1 MDTRDYAKE
10 IQDVNK
16 VIAQE
21 KESYK
26 QLEKYRKDLE
36 ETQRLQR
43 LKNIGK
49 ISEAE
54 LKVLSELTEKSKE
67 YNEIR
72 LAEEKRLADLKL
84 GLIRKQQELEQTQI
98 RTAEEFRIA
107 VEQDL
112 LQQRIANEQNLW
124 TEKIKLENIGNKFVI
139 DGLHQHQQEKLLA
152 EQELQTK
159 INLLRLQG
167 TDEERKEFEDL
178 YNEKLAREKEL
189 SDAEKALKASFVQND
204 IDKQE
209 FDIKME
215 MLQKL
220 REASDEQYNEQIS
233 QTKRG
238 AALQEQLD
246 KKRQKQLQ
254 ENAKRSENAE
264 LQAEYKKLKEIQ
276 KAEKKQESEKRK
288 KQTQHHKD
296 QFNAIFGANTD
307 DDPKTFKDRIE
318 AIKDIGKNPNT
329 GMFDM
334 KAAIVQANA
343 LLMNLAEM
351 LEKKIDEV
359 AAVQSGV
366 DTRLQ
371 GSQQDKSGING
382 SYWNAINK
390 DFTKYAGVTPFFKR
404 ETLTANLQSMVQK
417 GISYHVAQRAF
428 LMTVSDK
435 IATTFEATNGTL
447 LRLVRIQ
454 QQDST
459 AARLGM
465 ESSLTAFLNNM
476 YETTEYMGSIANQV
490 KSNLEE
496 AMSLI
501 NYKDAVSLEHTIQ
514 KWLGSMYSVGMSESS
529 VQSLA
534 GAIGNI
540 AAGKIDNL
548 TGEGAGN
555 LVVMAANQAGIS
567 IADVLAEGMSDDVAN
582 ELLASAVEYLAGLY
596 NDNKDNKV
604 VQQQIAKVFGVAA
617 SDLKAAANLAKKDA
631 VLDTIYKVRT
641 EYTTNMDRLLEM
653 AGSMALRTSMGE
665 MMTNMWSNLQ
675 YSIASGMANNPV
687 LYGMYKIGKL
697 MGDLGADINL
707 PFLNVYGFGVDLNAT
722 VSELMRGGAMAGS
735 ILSSLGQMIVGGGGL
750 NMKRSIMQMRAA
762 DELRDLFKGDFGYKQ
777 GKLGMLSSLALAGV
791 NIDLL
796 ASRKSGNILVGS
808 DSLLNTLKLTD
819 STNITDNSSSDSSN
833 GMSTSESG
841 SATAGNSS
849 SEDIKN
855 TTVSDSQNDANNQ
868 MAEAKESEDNAVN
881 IETVNENVV
890 KIYTL
895 LSDVADGNS
904 SLLVRLSYDNQFT
917 GLN

>member
-1 MDTRDYAKE
+1 M
-10 IQDVNK
+10 
-16 VIAQE
+16 
-21 KESYK
+21 
-26 QLEKYRKDLE
+26 
-36 ETQRLQR
+36 
-43 LKNIGK
+43 
-49 ISEAE
+49 
-54 LKVLSELTEKSKE
+54 
-67 YNEIR
+67 
-72 LAEEKRLADLKL
+72 
-84 GLIRKQQELEQTQI
+84 
-98 RTAEEFRIA
+98 
-107 VEQDL
+107 VE
-112 LQQRIANEQNLW
+112 
-124 TEKIKLENIGNKFVI
+124 
-139 DGLHQHQQEKLLA
+139 
-152 EQELQTK
+152 
-159 INLLRLQG
+159 
-167 TDEERKEFEDL
+167 
-178 YNEKLAREKEL
+178 
-189 SDAEKALKASFVQND
+189 
-204 IDKQE
+204 
-209 FDIKME
+209 
-215 MLQKL
+215 
-220 REASDEQYNEQIS
+220 
-233 QTKRG
+233 
-238 AALQEQLD
+238 
-246 KKRQKQLQ
+246 
-254 ENAKRSENAE
+254 
-264 LQAEYKKLKEIQ
+264 
-276 KAEKKQESEKRK
+276 
-288 KQTQHHKD
+288 
-296 QFNAIFGANTD
+296 
-307 DDPKTFKDRIE
+307 
-318 AIKDIGKNPNT
+318 
-329 GMFDM
+329 
-334 KAAIVQANA
+334 
-343 LLMNLAEM
+343 
-351 LEKKIDEV
+351 
-359 AAVQSGV
+359 
-366 DTRLQ
+366 
-371 GSQQDKSGING
+371 
-382 SYWNAINK
+382 
-390 DFTKYAGVTPFFKR
+390 
-404 ETLTANLQSMVQK
+404 K

-428 LMTVSDK
+428 LMTMKDK
-435 IATTFEATNGTL
+435 IATTFDATNGTL
-447 LRLVRIQ
+447 LRLIRIQ

-529 VQSLA
+529 VQSIA

-617 SDLKAAANLAKKDA
+617 SDLKAAANLAEKDA

-641 EYTTNMDRLLEM
+641 EYSTNMDRLYEM

-675 YSIASGMANNPV
+675 YSMASGMANNPV

-750 NMKRSIMQMRAA
+750 NMTRSVMQMRAA
-762 DELRDLFKGDFGYKQ
+762 DELRDLLQGDFGYKNRL
-777 GKLGMLSSLALAGV
+777 GKAGMLSSLALAGV

-796 ASRKSGNILVGS
+796 ASRKSGNVLVGS

-833 GMSTSESG
+833 SMSTSESG

-895 LSDVADGNS
+895 LSDIADGNS
-904 SLLVRLSYDNQFT
+904 SLLVRLSYDSQFT